1 MPSTRAY
8 TSRSSSFRNSGVACV
23 MAIRTRPS
31 SRRER
36 STGSTPTFSSWV
48 TRRDPSSSS
57 MSPSSTSACIVAM
70 VGCPASGISF
80 RGVKNRTR
88 KSATAEGV
96 ANAVSLR
103 FSSRAIACICSAE
116 SPSARVITPQGL
128 PAYRSVV
135 KESTIVISYSG
146 IAAA

>member
-1 MPSTRAY
+1 
-8 TSRSSSFRNSGVACV
+8 
-23 MAIRTRPS
+23 
-31 SRRER
+31 
-36 STGSTPTFSSWV
+36 
-48 TRRDPSSSS
+48 
-57 MSPSSTSACIVAM
+57 MSPSSTSAYIVAI

-88 KSATAEGV
+88 KSAASEGM

-103 FSSRAIACICSAE
+103 FSSRAMVCICAGV
-116 SPSARVITPQGL
+116 SPSARVTTPQGL

-135 KESTIVISYSG
+135 KESTIAISYSG